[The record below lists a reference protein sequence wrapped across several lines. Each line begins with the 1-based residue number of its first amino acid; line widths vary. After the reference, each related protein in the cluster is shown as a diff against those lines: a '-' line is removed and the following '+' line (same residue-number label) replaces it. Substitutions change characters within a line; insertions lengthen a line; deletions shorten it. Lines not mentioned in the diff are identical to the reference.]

1 MKRFMQNFAMSFL
14 LFVVIVVTGCASL
27 SYEDAMGID
36 DFYGTWNGSTL
47 IEASALGNLAL
58 TQKLIKSG
66 AYIDAKDDSGETA
79 LFKTIRSLFHV
90 DEDENTERL
99 LNDKFN
105 CASYLINVGADVNQK
120 DKNGFTAIMIALIVE
135 ENSNLLLEEY
145 REKIVSLLI
154 QHGASVNEKVENEK
168 YKNFNLLECAEYHG
182 NENIVR
188 LLKDAGAK

>member
-1 MKRFMQNFAMSFL
+1 MKRFMQNFAMSLL

-58 TQKLIKSG
+58 TQKLVKSG
-66 AYIDAKDDSGETA
+66 AYIDAKDDSGDTA
-79 LFKTIRSLFHV
+79 LIKTIISLFHL
-90 DEDENTERL
+90 DEDENNERL

-120 DKNGFTAIMIALIVE
+120 DKNGFTAITIAIIDE

-154 QHGASVNEKVENEK
+154 QHGANVNEK
-168 YKNFNLLECAEYHG
+168 YKNFNLLECAAYHG
-182 NENIVR
+182 NENVVK